1 MDIKTLWETVKTIFS
16 SMWPVIWPSVKIVLT
31 EAGRYTLQTAVNIV
45 KQVQE
50 EMPLGS
56 GSEKAA
62 VAFARISAVL
72 VSQGISVS
80 TAIIKLAIEYAYQ
93 HMVADESTVTEAKEM
108 VGAMQAAV
116 EYSPIPDW
124 VK

>member
-1 MDIKTLWETVKTIFS
+1 MDIKTLWETIKSIFS
-16 SMWPVIWPSVKIVLT
+16 EMWPIIWPSIKIVLT
-31 EAGRYTLQTAVNIV
+31 DAGKYTLATAINVV
-45 KQVQE
+45 KQVQD

-62 VAFARISAVL
+62 VAFARISAIL
-72 VSQGISVS
+72 VSQGIQVS

-93 HMVADESTVTEAKEM
+93 HMVAEPAVIEEAK
-108 VGAMQAAV
+108 AMMLVAEEEGPV
-116 EYSPIPDW
+116 PDW